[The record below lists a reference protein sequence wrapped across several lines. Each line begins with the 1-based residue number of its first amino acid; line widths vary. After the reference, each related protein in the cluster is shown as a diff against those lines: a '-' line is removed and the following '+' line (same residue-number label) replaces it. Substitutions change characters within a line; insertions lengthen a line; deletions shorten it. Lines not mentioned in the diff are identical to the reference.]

1 MWCFEFFVALSR
13 LVSSAHGVAGGS
25 VGGALLVGRWGARV
39 FLFTNKHTPKTLSTS
54 FGDSQYSSG
63 HQFDRPGRAEHL
75 VPPLSLGG

>member
-1 MWCFEFFVALSR
+1 MIRSKDGAG
-13 LVSSAHGVAGGS
+13 SSA
-25 VGGALLVGRWGARV
+25 GGALLVERTNSPILVIRV
-39 FLFTNKHTPKTLSTS
+39 FLLMNKDMPKTLSTS